1 MKKIWIFGDSIL
13 RGIVWSESAGRYINS
28 DKLGEKELASYY
40 RMEITNR
47 SRFGCTL
54 TKGAKILQKQFESAS
69 ACDAAL
75 LEYGGNDCDFNWAE
89 VSAAPNETHLPNT
102 PLDTFEA
109 LYRETVQGLKV
120 KGSLPVLCNLVPVC
134 SDRYLTW
141 ITRTGLSKEN
151 ILHWLG
157 DENAIYRFQERYSRK
172 IEEIAKSE
180 NCPLIDLRGAFLDV
194 RQMESLFCADGIHPN
209 EQGQALICDTFK
221 SAIEHSR
228 ILFAKKEITY
238 A

>member
-13 RGIVWSESAGRYINS
+13 RGVVWSDSAGRYITS
-28 DKLGEKELASYY
+28 DKLGEKELAQSYH
-40 RMEITNR
+40 MEIVNR

-54 TKGAKILQKQFESAS
+54 PKGTLILKKQFEKAD

-89 VSAAPNETHLPNT
+89 VAAAPNEKHLPNT

-109 LYRETVQGLKV
+109 LYKEAVRELKS
-120 KGSLPVLCNLVPVC
+120 KGALPVLCNLVPVC
-134 SDRYLTW
+134 SERYLSW
-141 ITRTGLSKEN
+141 ITRGGLSREN

-172 IEEIAKSE
+172 IEDIAKEE
-180 NCPLIDLRGAFLDV
+180 NCPIVDLRGAFLDV
-194 RQMESLFCADGIHPN
+194 RQMESLYCIDGIHPN
-209 EQGQALICDTFK
+209 EKGQSLICDTFR
-221 SAIEHSR
+221 SAIQGSR
-228 ILFAKKEITY
+228 ILFADRSY